1 MPVPTVVRP
10 TAHSPRGTE
19 FVATARPPLSWR
31 VQTTVAPWTQDRADL
46 ELRRGGDVET
56 AVVGEDSVRVPWP
69 FEPLS
74 SGEDAS
80 LRVRVR
86 GSGDTVSDWSE
97 PLRIRAG
104 FLEPGGWAAT
114 PIGLAEPSEEA
125 QPGLARTEFNTDG
138 EVRQALL
145 YATALGGYQ
154 VSINGTDVDDHVLKP
169 GWTSYTYR
177 TVHDTT
183 DVSTLLQPGRNA
195 IGVRFAG
202 GWATERFGFRT
213 SARRVYA
220 DQPAVAVQLRIEY
233 VDGRRTEVLS
243 DGTWRTSTGP
253 LLTSGIYA
261 GEVYDARAEIAGWS
275 EPGFDDSGWRPAAP
289 RPDIVTPQARVA
301 PPVRRFEHLPVREV
315 ITSPSGRTLLDFGQN
330 LVGRLRLDVAGPA
343 GTEITLRHAEVLE
356 HGELGTRPLRAA
368 AATDRY
374 ILRGG
379 TLETWE
385 PEFTFHGFRY
395 TEVEGWPGELDPSAI
410 SAVVVHSVMERTGWF
425 SCSDDLVNRLHE
437 NVVWGQRGNFLSVPT
452 DCPQRDERLGWT
464 GDIQVFA
471 PTATF
476 LFDCRDFLASWLADL
491 AREQEAAG
499 GVVPFVVPH
508 VLGEPRPAAAWGDAA
523 TVVPS
528 VLHERFGDLD
538 VLRDQFAS
546 MRAWTDLLLRLA
558 GERHLWA
565 GDFQYG
571 DWLDPT
577 APPEYPAEGKASQ
590 DLVATAYV
598 FRSADLTSRAAEV
611 LGDADAAAH
620 YAEAAETI
628 RGAFLA
634 EYVTPAGR
642 MMSDA
647 QTAYA
652 LAIVFDLAPTEQHQ
666 ALGDRLAELVRE
678 YGYRIGTGFV
688 GTPIINDA
696 LTRTGHADVAAR
708 LLTQTECPSWLYP
721 VTMGATTI
729 WERWDSMLPDGTIN
743 PGQMTSFNHYAFG
756 AVADWLHRVL
766 AGLAPA
772 EPGYRRL
779 RIEPHPLPGFDFAE
793 AAHETPYGKAAVR
806 WDRSGDEVVV
816 RATVP
821 AGVTADVLLPDGAR
835 HQVGSGEHAWT
846 AIAPLSRP
854 KAQRLSLRSRLAQII
869 DDPEGYRVL
878 VDVLSEM
885 DTSVADE
892 VRTHT
897 AWIPGRAIGELL
909 ERRAPAAVQQ
919 RIADEWDAL
928 NTARG
933 IEVAGAQG

>member
-1 MPVPTVVRP
+1 
-10 TAHSPRGTE
+10 
-19 FVATARPPLSWR
+19 
-31 VQTTVAPWTQDRADL
+31 
-46 ELRRGGDVET
+46 
-56 AVVGEDSVRVPWP
+56 
-69 FEPLS
+69 
-74 SGEDAS
+74 
-80 LRVRVR
+80 
-86 GSGDTVSDWSE
+86 
-97 PLRIRAG
+97 
-104 FLEPGGWAAT
+104 
-114 PIGLAEPSEEA
+114 
-125 QPGLARTEFNTDG
+125 
-138 EVRQALL
+138 
-145 YATALGGYQ
+145 
-154 VSINGTDVDDHVLKP
+154 
-169 GWTSYTYR
+169 
-177 TVHDTT
+177 
-183 DVSTLLQPGRNA
+183 
-195 IGVRFAG
+195 
-202 GWATERFGFRT
+202 
-213 SARRVYA
+213 
-220 DQPAVAVQLRIEY
+220 
-233 VDGRRTEVLS
+233 
-243 DGTWRTSTGP
+243 
-253 LLTSGIYA
+253 
-261 GEVYDARAEIAGWS
+261 
-275 EPGFDDSGWRPAAP
+275 
-289 RPDIVTPQARVA
+289 
-301 PPVRRFEHLPVREV
+301 
-315 ITSPSGRTLLDFGQN
+315 
-330 LVGRLRLDVAGPA
+330 
-343 GTEITLRHAEVLE
+343 
-356 HGELGTRPLRAA
+356 
-368 AATDRY
+368 
-374 ILRGG
+374 
-379 TLETWE
+379 
-385 PEFTFHGFRY
+385 
-395 TEVEGWPGELDPSAI
+395 
-410 SAVVVHSVMERTGWF
+410 
-425 SCSDDLVNRLHE
+425 
-437 NVVWGQRGNFLSVPT
+437 
-452 DCPQRDERLGWT
+452 
-464 GDIQVFA
+464 VFA

-528 VLHERFGDLD
+528 VLYERFGDLD
-538 VLRDQFAS
+538 VLRAQFES
-546 MRAWTDLLLRLA
+546 MRAWTDLVLRLA
-558 GERHLWA
+558 GERHLWE

-577 APPEYPAEGKASQ
+577 APPEYPAEAKASQ

-598 FRSADLTSRAAEV
+598 FRSADLTSRAAEL
-611 LGDADAAAH
+611 LGDAAAAAY
-620 YAEAAETI
+620 YAESAAAV
-628 RGAFLA
+628 RAAFLA

-652 LAIVFDLAPTEQHQ
+652 LAIVFDLAPPEQHQ
-666 ALGDRLAELVRE
+666 ALGDRLAQLVRE

-696 LTRTGHADVAAR
+696 LTRTGHGDVAAR
-708 LLTQTECPSWLYP
+708 LLVQTECPSWLYP

-779 RIEPHPLPGFDFAE
+779 RIEPHPLPGFDFAD

-806 WDRSGDEVVV
+806 WDRSGDDVIV

-821 AGVTADVLLPDGAR
+821 AGATADVLLPDGAR

-846 AIAPLSRP
+846 VIAPLSRP

-897 AWIPGRAIGELL
+897 AWIAGRAIGELL
-909 ERRAPAAVQQ
+909 ERRAPAAIQQ

-933 IEVAGAQG
+933 IEVADAQR

>member
-1 MPVPTVVRP
+1 MPVPTVVQL

-19 FVATARPPLSWR
+19 FVATTRPPLSWQ
-31 VQTTVAPWTQDRADL
+31 VQTTVAPWTQERAEL
-46 ELRRGGDVET
+46 ELRRGREVET

-74 SGEDAS
+74 SGEEAS
-80 LRVRVR
+80 LRVRVS

-114 PIGLAEPSEEA
+114 SIGLAEPSEEA
-125 QPGLARTEFNTDG
+125 QPGLARSEFNTDG

-169 GWTSYTYR
+169 GWSSYAYR

-183 DVSTLLQPGRNA
+183 DVAALLKPGRNA

-202 GWATERFGFRT
+202 AWATERFGFRT
-213 SARRVYA
+213 NARRVYA
-220 DQPAVAVQLRIEY
+220 DQPAVAVQLRIDY

-243 DGTWRTSTGP
+243 DGSWRTSGGP
-253 LLTSGIYA
+253 LLASGIYP
-261 GEVYDARAEIAGWS
+261 GEVFDARAEIAGWS
-275 EPGFDDSGWRPAAP
+275 EPGFDDSGWRPAAR

-301 PPVRRFEHLPVREV
+301 PPVRRFERLPVREV

-330 LVGRLRLDVAGPA
+330 LVGRLRLEVAGPA
-343 GTEITLRHAEVLE
+343 GTVITLRHAEVLE
-356 HGELGTRPLRAA
+356 HGELGTRPLRGA

-374 ILRGG
+374 TLRGG
-379 TLETWE
+379 GTETWE

-395 TEVEGWPGELDPSAI
+395 AEVEGWPGDLDPAAI
-410 SAVVVHSVMERTGWF
+410 TAVVLHSDMARTGWF

-491 AREQEAAG
+491 AREQQAAG

-558 GERHLWA
+558 GERHLWE

-577 APPEYPAEGKASQ
+577 APPEYPAEAKASQ

-598 FRSADLTSRAAEV
+598 FRSADLTSRAAEL

-620 YAEAAETI
+620 YAESAETV

-652 LAIVFDLAPTEQHQ
+652 LAIVFGLARTEQHQ
-666 ALGDRLAELVRE
+666 ALGNRLAELVRE

-696 LTRTGHADVAAR
+696 LTQTGHADVAAR

-779 RIEPHPLPGFDFAE
+779 RIEPHPLPGFDFAD

-806 WDRSGDEVVV
+806 WDRSGDEVTFS
-816 RATVP
+816 ATVP

-846 AIAPLSRP
+846 AIAPYRRP
-854 KAQRLSLRSRLAQII
+854 RLSTCRC
-869 DDPEGYRVL
+869 GRV
-878 VDVLSEM
+878 
-885 DTSVADE
+885 
-892 VRTHT
+892 
-897 AWIPGRAIGELL
+897 
-909 ERRAPAAVQQ
+909 
-919 RIADEWDAL
+919 
-928 NTARG
+928 
-933 IEVAGAQG
+933 

>member
-1 MPVPTVVRP
+1 MPVPTVVHL
-10 TAHSPRGTE
+10 TAHSPRGID
-19 FVATARPPLSWR
+19 FVATARPPLSWQ
-31 VQTTVAPWTQDRADL
+31 VQTSVAPWAQERAEL
-46 ELRRGGDVET
+46 ELRRGRGVEN

-74 SGEDAS
+74 SGEEAS
-80 LRVRVR
+80 LRVRVS
-86 GSGDTVSDWSE
+86 GSEDTVSDWSE

-104 FLEPGGWAAT
+104 FLESGGWAAT

-125 QPGLARTEFNTDG
+125 QPGLARTEFTTDG
-138 EVRQALL
+138 DVRQALL

-202 GWATERFGFRT
+202 AWATERFGFRT

-220 DQPAVAVQLRIEY
+220 DQPAIAVQLRIDY

-243 DGTWRTSTGP
+243 DGSWRTSTGP
-253 LLTSGIYA
+253 LLASGIYA
-261 GEVYDARAEIAGWS
+261 GENYDARAEIEGWS
-275 EPGFDDSGWRPAAP
+275 ESGFDDSDWRPAAP
-289 RPDIVTPQARVA
+289 RPDIITPQARVA
-301 PPVRRFEHLPVREV
+301 PPVRRFERLPVQEV

-330 LVGRLRLDVAGPA
+330 LVGRLRLEVAGPA
-343 GTEITLRHAEVLE
+343 GTVITLRHAEVLE
-356 HGELGTRPLRAA
+356 HGELGSRPLRAA

-374 ILRGG
+374 TLRGG

-395 TEVEGWPGELDPSAI
+395 AEVEGWPGELDPSAI
-410 SAVVVHSVMERTGWF
+410 SAVVVHSDMARTGWF
-425 SCSDDLVNRLHE
+425 SCSHDLVNRLHE

-464 GDIQVFA
+464 GDIQIFA
-471 PTATF
+471 PTASF

-491 AREQEAAG
+491 AQEQEAAG

-508 VLGEPRPAAAWGDAA
+508 VLGAPRPAAAWGDAA

-558 GERHLWA
+558 GERHLWE
-565 GDFQYG
+565 GDFQFG

-577 APPEYPAEGKASQ
+577 APPEYPAEAKASQ
-590 DLVATAYV
+590 DLVATAHV
-598 FRSADLTSRAAEV
+598 FLSADLTRRTAEL
-611 LGDADAAAH
+611 LGDADTVAH
-620 YAEAAETI
+620 YAESAEGI
-628 RGAFLA
+628 RRAFLA
-634 EYVTPAGR
+634 EYVTPGGR

-652 LAIVFDLAPTEQHQ
+652 LAIVFGLAPPEQHE
-666 ALGDRLAELVRE
+666 ALGNRLADLVRE
-678 YGYRIGTGFV
+678 NGYRIGTGFV

-708 LLTQTECPSWLYP
+708 LLIQTECPSWLYP

-756 AVADWLHRVL
+756 AVADWLHRDL

-793 AAHETPYGKAAVR
+793 AAHETPYGRAAVR
-806 WDRSGDEVVV
+806 WDRSGDEVTIN
-816 RATVP
+816 ATVP
-821 AGVTADVLLPDGAR
+821 PGATADVLLPDGAR
-835 HQVGSGEHAWT
+835 HHVGSGEHAWT
-846 AIAPLSRP
+846 AVAPLRRAE
-854 KAQRLSLRSRLAQII
+854 AQRLSLTSPLAQII

-885 DTSVADE
+885 DPAVGDE
-892 VRTHT
+892 VRSHT
-897 AWIPGRAIGELL
+897 AWITGRAIGELL
-909 ERRAPAAVQQ
+909 ERRAPIAVRQ
-919 RIADEWDAL
+919 RIADEWEAL
-928 NTARG
+928 NRARG
-933 IEVAGAQG
+933 VETIDA